1 MTTRPWPS
9 RALVEG
15 PARAPARAML
25 RGAGFDDAAL
35 SRPMIAV
42 VSSWSTVTPC
52 NMHLRALAEHAGR
65 GIEEAGGTAIDFNTI
80 VVTDGIAMGTP
91 GMRASL
97 ISREIIAD
105 SAELAVR
112 GHVLDGVLFLV
123 GCDKTI
129 PAAAMAAARLD
140 LPSVIL
146 YGGSIMPGRLGD
158 KAITIQ
164 DVFEAVG
171 AHGAGTLD
179 DAGLRA
185 VEQAACPGAGA
196 CGGQFTANT
205 MALAM
210 TFLGL
215 SPVGLNDVPAVHPA
229 KPEAAAAAGRAVVDA
244 VLAGR
249 NARSLITPA
258 GLRNAAV
265 AGAATAGSTNLVLHL
280 LAIAREAGIGAGEF
294 AIDLF
299 DEVSRATP
307 VIADLKPGGR
317 FMAPDMSAAGGSAL
331 VGRRL
336 MEAGLIADAPTVTGR
351 SLFSYFREAT
361 ETPGQEVIRTAG
373 NPVKAR
379 GGFGILFGNLA
390 PDGCVAKLAG
400 HERLQFEGPAKVFDG
415 EEACSEAL
423 IHGGIVSGDVVVIRG
438 EGPVGGPG
446 MREMLAITAAL
457 QGRGLGD
464 EVALVTDGRFSG
476 ATYGFMVGHVSP
488 EAARGGP
495 IAFLR
500 TGDRIVIDVERRV
513 IETDADLTDRGPS
526 PAAPP
531 RREGLGAFAKYARL
545 VGSASDGAVTGA
557 TAQDGST
564 FSGGFS

>member
-1 MTTRPWPS
+1 MPNSRRPS
-9 RALVEG
+9 RLLVEG
-15 PARAPARAML
+15 AARAPARAML
-25 RGAGFDDAAL
+25 RAAGYDEAAL
-35 SRPMIAV
+35 ARPMIAI
-42 VSSWSTVTPC
+42 VSAWSTVTPC
-52 NMHLRALAEHAGR
+52 NMHLRDLADHARR
-65 GIEEAGGTAIDFNTI
+65 GIEEAGGTAVDFNTI

-97 ISREIIAD
+97 ISREVIAD
-105 SAELAVR
+105 SAELAVS
-112 GHVLDGVLFLV
+112 GHSLDGVLFLV

-171 AHGAGTLD
+171 AHSAGTID
-179 DAGLRA
+179 DAALLK

-215 SPVGLNDVPAVHPA
+215 SPVGLNDVPATHPD

-244 VLAGR
+244 VTAGR

-258 GLRNAAV
+258 SLRNAAV
-265 AGAATAGSTNLVLHL
+265 AGSATAGSTNLVLHL
-280 LAIAREAGIGAGEF
+280 LAIAREAGIGADQF

-299 DEVSRATP
+299 DQISRETP

-317 FMAPDMSAAGGSAL
+317 FMAPDMSEAGGSAL
-331 VGRRL
+331 LGRRL
-336 MEAGLIADAPTVTGR
+336 MEAGLIVDAPTVTGR
-351 SLFSYFREAT
+351 ALFSYFHDAE
-361 ETPGQEVIRTAG
+361 ETAGQEVIRTATD
-373 NPVKAR
+373 PVKQR

-400 HERLQFEGPAKVFDG
+400 HDRLRFEGPARVFDG
-415 EEACSEAL
+415 EEACFKAL
-423 IHGGIVSGDVVVIRG
+423 GEGGILAGDVVVIRG

-446 MREMLAITAAL
+446 MREMLAITAAI

-464 EVALVTDGRFSG
+464 AVALVTDGRFSG

-495 IAFLR
+495 IARLR
-500 TGDRIVIDVERRV
+500 SGDHIVIDVERQL
-513 IETDADLTDRGPS
+513 IETDADLSSRDPVKV
-526 PAAPP
+526 PAMV
-531 RREGLGAFAKYARL
+531 EKLGAYAKYARL
-545 VGSASDGAVTGA
+545 VGSASEGAITSA
-557 TAQDGST
+557 SAN
-564 FSGGFS
+564 

>member
-1 MTTRPWPS
+1 MPLRNRPS
-9 RALVEG
+9 RELLEG

-25 RGAGFDDAAL
+25 RGAGFDDEAL
-35 SRPMIAV
+35 AKPMIAI

-52 NMHLRALAEHAGR
+52 NMHLRALAEHARR
-65 GIEEAGGTAIDFNTI
+65 GIEEAGGTPVEFNTI

-97 ISREIIAD
+97 ISREVIAD

-112 GHVLDGVLFLV
+112 GHSLDGILFLV

-146 YGGSIMPGRLGD
+146 YGGSIMPGRLDGE
-158 KAITIQ
+158 AITIQ
-164 DVFEAVG
+164 DVFQAVG
-171 AHGAGTLD
+171 AHSAGTLD
-179 DAGLRA
+179 DEGLKR
-185 VEQAACPGAGA
+185 VERAACPGAGA

-215 SPVGLNDVPAVHPA
+215 SPVGLNDVPAVHPD
-229 KPEAAAAAGRAVVDA
+229 KPAAAVAAGRFAVEA
-244 VLAGR
+244 VQAGR
-249 NARSLITPA
+249 NARALITPES
-258 GLRNAAV
+258 LRNAVV
-265 AGAATAGSTNLVLHL
+265 AGSATAGSTNLVLHL
-280 LAIAREAGIGAGEF
+280 LAIAREAGIGEDRF
-294 AIDLF
+294 DINLF

-331 VGRRL
+331 LGRRL

-351 SLFSYFREAT
+351 PLFFYFEGAA
-361 ETPGQEVIRTAG
+361 ETPGQEVIRSAAD
-373 NPVKAR
+373 PVKAR
-379 GGFGILFGNLA
+379 GGFGILFGNIA
-390 PDGCVAKLAG
+390 PEGCVAKLAG
-400 HERLQFEGPAKVFDG
+400 HDRLRFEGPAKVYDG
-415 EEACSEAL
+415 EEACFEAL
-423 IHGGIVSGDVVVIRG
+423 THGGIAAGDVVIIRG

-446 MREMLAITAAL
+446 MREMLAITAAI

-464 EVALVTDGRFSG
+464 DVALVTDGRFSG

-495 IAFLR
+495 IGLLR
-500 TGDRIVIDVERRV
+500 DGDNIVIDVERRV
-513 IETDADLTDRGPS
+513 IETDADLSAREPVR

-531 RREGLGAFAKYARL
+531 REALGAYAKYARL
-545 VGSASDGAVTGA
+545 VGSASHGAVTSA
-557 TAQDGST
+557 
-564 FSGGFS
+564 